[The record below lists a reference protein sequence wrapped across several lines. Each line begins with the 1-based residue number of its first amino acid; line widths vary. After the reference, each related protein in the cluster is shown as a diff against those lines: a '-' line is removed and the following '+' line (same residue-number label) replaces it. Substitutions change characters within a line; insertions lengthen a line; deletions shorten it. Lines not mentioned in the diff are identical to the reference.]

1 MYLFDTDSLSQV
13 LKRSPLPSFIA
24 RLAATPIE
32 HQFTSAITVGEMVY
46 GAHRSARRDELL
58 GQLQTRVWPNITILP
73 FDRAAAETYGSIRAE
88 LERAGV
94 PIGEPDTRIAA
105 IALARSLTVVTR
117 NVRHFERVPGLRAEN
132 WLVATSGT

>member
-13 LKRSPLPSFIA
+13 LRRDPKPSFIA

-32 HQFTSAITVGEMVY
+32 HQFTSAMTVGEMVY
-46 GAHRSARRDELL
+46 GAHRGARTDELL
-58 GQLQTRVWPNITILP
+58 RQLETRVWPNITILP
-73 FDRAAAETYGSIRAE
+73 FDRVAAETYGRVRAE

-105 IALARSLTVVTR
+105 IALSRNLTVVTV
-117 NVRHFERVPGLRAEN
+117 NVRHFSRVPGLAVEN
-132 WLVATSGT
+132 WLA

>member
-1 MYLFDTDSLSQV
+1 MPWFV
-13 LKRSPLPSFIA
+13 A

-46 GAHRSARRDELL
+46 GAHRSTCADELL
-58 GQLQTRVWPNITILP
+58 SQIETRVWPNVAILS
-73 FDRAAAETYGSIRAE
+73 FDRVAAETYGRVRAE

-105 IALARSLTVVTR
+105 IALSRDLTVVTG
-117 NVRHFERVPGLRAEN
+117 NVRHFNRVPGLAVEN
-132 WLVATSGT
+132 WLE